1 MRCVCRVFRRQC
13 TPFHYLVS
21 LISADQ
27 TWASKAIHSPTPKC
41 VILGL
46 LSSPNNLVKS
56 GVADDEEADAVVV
69 VLAVVEVVDWA
80 EVLVDSVVVV
90 SSGTLEVGWVARAGN
105 GQLRPKGKG
114 RTHIQHIAIAVLRV

>member
-1 MRCVCRVFRRQC
+1 MRCVFRVVRRQC
-13 TPFHYLVS
+13 TPFDYLVS
-21 LISADQ
+21 LILTKQ
-27 TWASKAIHSPTPKC
+27 TWASKEIHSPTPKC

-56 GVADDEEADAVVV
+56 GVAEDEEVAAVVV

-90 SSGTLEVGWVARAGN
+90 SAGTLEVGWVARAGN
-105 GQLRPKGKG
+105 GQLRPIGNG
-114 RTHIQHIAIAVLRV
+114 ITHIQHIAIAVLRV